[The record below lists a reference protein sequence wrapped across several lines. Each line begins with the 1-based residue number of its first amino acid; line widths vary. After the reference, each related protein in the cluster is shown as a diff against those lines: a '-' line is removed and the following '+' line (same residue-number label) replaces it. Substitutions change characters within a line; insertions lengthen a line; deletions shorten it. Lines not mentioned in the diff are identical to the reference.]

1 MISHKHI
8 FIKVPREATNQEIK
22 QSYRLLSRKY
32 HPDARRYRSIL
43 PGSCNNEE
51 EVRDQWERVKLSY
64 EILSRPKMRRRYDRK
79 EFLADPGAA
88 VKRAAVDAAVKGA
101 VNVSKGISTGL
112 FKAGS
117 FAFQQLTKK
126 PERKFKKVGTEARVE
141 MDNDKTVESLQ
152 TDQTDVVIIE
162 PDRNVSD
169 DVRILTET
177 RKPAKSNKK
186 LQTKA
191 AKTRTQTKG
200 RGFAKKGEE
209 TR

>member
-1 MISHKHI
+1 
-8 FIKVPREATNQEIK
+8 
-22 QSYRLLSRKY
+22 
-32 HPDARRYRSIL
+32 
-43 PGSCNNEE
+43 
-51 EVRDQWERVKLSY
+51 
-64 EILSRPKMRRRYDRK
+64 MRRRYDRK

-101 VNVSKGISTGL
+101 VNVSKGLSTGL